1 MATPQVSAS
10 QVIARQ
16 DKLRVWSLPYLYV
29 LIIGIG
35 FLFTFY
41 DIFDINVSFIQTCLQ
56 IVPGCHAPGDAES
69 FLGLPVLWNLIGYVI
84 GALVLSPIAD
94 RIGRRDML
102 LVTMLITGLGS
113 LATAFVGNYG
123 ALDTLF
129 PAGAYTTFII
139 ARTIT
144 GIGIGADLAV
154 VNTYINE
161 VSPRTGRARY
171 TSLIFICSGLG
182 AFVGVWLGL
191 ILTTPPGDFPAGL
204 PFAIAGLPPTQA
216 LFGGPGWRI
225 MYIVGAALALIGIL
239 LRIQLPES
247 PRWLVSR
254 GRLDEADRVV
264 SKMEARADKAGGIG
278 AASAAPEE
286 EIPVQ
291 SDAQAKNPFVEIIT
305 TPRYLAR
312 VIVLLIVWFIAYITV
327 YCIAAGLTSILAVQL
342 GKAGTPPAAVGGTA
356 GMVAAI
362 GTIGFVLCGVF
373 AYFFGEK
380 LPRRLWL
387 PIGAILT
394 IIGGVIIA
402 ETISSNIYLAFL
414 GAIILF
420 FGFNIWVPITYAWS
434 TESFP
439 TRARTTGFGIV
450 DGIGHVGGGIGL
462 VAISPLLVEMNPLEA
477 MLLIAAFL
485 VVASIVAQFGLPASR
500 GQRLDVVSP

>member
-1 MATPQVSAS
+1 MASPQVDAS

-16 DKLRVWSLPYLYV
+16 DKISVWSLPYLYM

-56 IVPGCHAPGDAES
+56 IVPGCKSPADATN
-69 FLGLPVLWNLIGYVI
+69 FLGAPVLWNLIGYVI
-84 GALVLSPIAD
+84 GALILSPIAD

-102 LVTMLITGLGS
+102 LITMLITGLGS

-123 ALDTLF
+123 SLDTLF
-129 PAGAYTTFII
+129 SGGAYTTFII

-144 GIGIGADLAV
+144 GIGIGADLAI

-171 TSLIFICSGLG
+171 TSLIFITSGLG
-182 AFVGVWLGL
+182 AFVGIWLGL

-216 LFGGPGWRI
+216 LFAGPGWRI
-225 MYIVGAALALIGIL
+225 MYIVGAALALVGIL
-239 LRIQLPES
+239 LRVQLPES

-254 GRLDEADRVV
+254 GRVNEANAIVGR
-264 SKMEARADKAGGIG
+264 MEARAARAET
-278 AASAAPEE
+278 AALPVDVV
-286 EIPVQ
+286 PVQ
-291 SDAQAKNPFVEIIT
+291 SDTKGRNPFMEILA

-312 VIVLLIVWFIAYITV
+312 VIVLLLVWLLAYVTV
-327 YCIAAGLTSILAVQL
+327 YCIAAGLTSILAAQL
-342 GKAGTPPAAVGGTA
+342 AKSGTPEQAVGGTA
-356 GMVAAI
+356 GMIAAV
-362 GTIGFVLCGVF
+362 GTIGFVACGVF
-373 AYFFGEK
+373 AFYFSEK
-380 LPRRLWL
+380 LARRAWL
-387 PIGAILT
+387 PIGAVLT
-394 IIGGVIIA
+394 IIGGLIIA
-402 ETISSNIYLAFL
+402 LTIASSVYLAFV

-462 VAISPLLVEMNPLEA
+462 VAIAPLLPDLNPVEA
-477 MLLIAAFL
+477 FLLISAFL
-485 VVASIVAQFGLPASR
+485 VAAAIIAQFGLPATR
-500 GQRLDVVSP
+500 GKQLDIVSP